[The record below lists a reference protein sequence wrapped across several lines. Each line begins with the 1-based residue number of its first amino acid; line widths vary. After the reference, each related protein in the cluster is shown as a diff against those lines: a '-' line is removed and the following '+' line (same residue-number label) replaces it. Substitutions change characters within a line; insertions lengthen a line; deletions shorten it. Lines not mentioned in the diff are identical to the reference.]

1 MMSLVQKIGLGTLLV
16 LAPLLFD
23 GCSSRTGNPDDSE
36 QRGAILFAMH
46 CSPCHEAMNPQ
57 LKVQPP
63 SLKGL
68 FASKS
73 LPSGAPATDDQV
85 KETIIEGRGI
95 MPAFDQRLTKEDVNA
110 ILKYLHTLS

>member
-1 MMSLVQKIGLGTLLV
+1 MMSLVQKLAAGPLSLATLFLMV
-16 LAPLLFD
+16 
-23 GCSSRTGNPDDSE
+23 GCSSRAENSADAE

-46 CSPCHEAMNPQ
+46 CSPCHEAVNPQ

-73 LPSGAPATDDQV
+73 LPSGAPATDDHV

-95 MPAFDQRLTKEDVNA
+95 MPAFDQRLTKDDVNA
-110 ILKYLHTLS
+110 IVKYLHTLN